1 MSLTSDQRDSP
12 LRSGYSEIDSLIF
25 DPDTIVNWNMKI
37 SDDENLIRYTY
48 ELSQDIPPNYME
60 VQNFNEEQKQYT
72 DSALS
77 YIDRVTGLNHQREDD
92 PSQADLLFYNANLSE
107 GTSGMSEASIGWTVN
122 GRTGEIG
129 ESSIRSFLF
138 MDSDADMTSGGYGP
152 GTYWYETLLHELG
165 HSLGLVHPHEGISLS
180 NSLDKTSVTLMS
192 YNSEGGPYSYFQPLD
207 VQALHFI
214 YGGDGIGGQFGSYS
228 QTPATETNPNPSY
241 LVYSNL
247 EEFYPDAMGVTT
259 NTETASSSEDS
270 VPAIANTSANEM
282 FSASDGDTIFV
293 IGNLNYEEITI
304 SRIGTNGDIW
314 SVSSSLL
321 GTDSLENY
329 TRISFGNGTLALDI
343 DQGQTAGQ
351 CYRLYQAAF
360 ARTPDIAGV
369 AYHIND
375 MESNGLTIQQIAS
388 NFMASPEFKNMYGDN
403 PSDNV
408 YINALYQNVLG
419 RGASTEEVAYYQDHF
434 DKGIWSRPQVM
445 INFAES
451 PENINLVSPQIENGI
466 YLESFL

>member
-1 MSLTSDQRDSP
+1 MSLTSDQRDNP

-25 DPDTIVNWNMKI
+25 DPNTIVNWNMKI

-48 ELSQDIPPNYME
+48 ELSQDIPSNYRE
-60 VQNFNEEQKQYT
+60 VGIFNEEQKQHT

-77 YIDRVTGLNHQREDD
+77 YIDRFTGLNHQREDD
-92 PSQADLLFYNANLSE
+92 PSRADLLFYNANLSE
-107 GTSGMSEASIGWTVN
+107 GTSGISEASINWTVN

-165 HSLGLVHPHEGISLS
+165 HALGLIHPHEEISLS

-214 YGGDGIGGQFGSYS
+214 YGGDGIGGQFGAYS

-247 EEFYPDAMGVTT
+247 EEFYPDAIGITT
-259 NTETASSSEDS
+259 NTETASSSENTTS
-270 VPAIANTSANEM
+270 AKVNTSANEM
-282 FSASDGDTIFV
+282 FSASDESTTFL
-293 IGNLNYEEITI
+293 IGNLNYEDVTI
-304 SRIGTNGDIW
+304 SRTGTDEDIW
-314 SVSSSLL
+314 SISSTLL
-321 GTDSLENY
+321 GTDSLQNY
-329 TRISFGNGTLALDI
+329 TRISFDNGTLALDI
-343 DQGQTAGQ
+343 DQGETAGQ

-360 ARTPDIAGV
+360 ARIPDIAGV

-375 MESNGLTIQQIAS
+375 MESNGLSIQQIAS
-388 NFMASPEFKNMYGDN
+388 NFMASPEFINMYGDS
-403 PSDNV
+403 PSDNA

-419 RGASTEEVAYYQDHF
+419 RSASTEEVAYYQDHF
-434 DKGIWSRPQVM
+434 DKGIWDRPQVM

-451 PENINLVSPQIENGI
+451 PENINLVNPQIGNGI
-466 YLESFL
+466 FLESFL

>member
-37 SDDENLIRYTY
+37 SDDGNLIRYTY
-48 ELSQDIPPNYME
+48 ELSQDIPSNYRE
-60 VQNFNEEQKQYT
+60 VHNFSEEQKQYT
-72 DSALS
+72 DYALS
-77 YIDRVTGLNHQREDD
+77 YIDRFTGLNHTKEND
-92 PSQADLLFYNANLSE
+92 PSRADLFFYNANLSE

-129 ESSIRSFLF
+129 ESTIQSFLF
-138 MDSDADMTSGGYGP
+138 MDSDADMTSGGYGL
-152 GTYWYETLLHELG
+152 GSYWYETLLHELG
-165 HSLGLVHPHEGISLS
+165 HALGLVHPHEGIVLS

-192 YNSEGGPYSYFQPLD
+192 YSSEGGPYSYFQPLD

-214 YGGDGIGGQFGSYS
+214 YGGDGIGGQFGAYS
-228 QTPATETNPNPSY
+228 QTPATKINPNPSY
-241 LVYSNL
+241 LVYSDL
-247 EEFYPDAMGVTT
+247 EEFYPDAMRVTT
-259 NTETASSSEDS
+259 NSQTASPSENTVS
-270 VPAIANTSANEM
+270 TTVNTSANEM
-282 FSASDGDTIFV
+282 FSASGENTIFV
-293 IGNLNYEEITI
+293 IGNLNYEEVTI

-314 SVSSSLL
+314 SISSSLL

-329 TRISFGNGTLALDI
+329 TRISFSNGTLALDI

-360 ARTPDIAGV
+360 ARTPDIPGV

-375 MESNGLTIQQIAS
+375 MESNGLSIQQIAS
-388 NFMASPEFKNMYGDN
+388 NFMASPEFKSMYGEHL
-403 PSDNV
+403 SDNS

-419 RGASTEEVAYYQDHF
+419 RGANAEEVTYYQDHF
-434 DKGIWSRPQVM
+434 DKDIWDRPQVL

-451 PENINLVSPQIENGI
+451 PENINLVRPQMENGI
-466 YLESFL
+466 FLESFL

>member
-1 MSLTSDQRDSP
+1 MSLTSDQRDNP

-25 DPDTIVNWNMKI
+25 DPNTIVNWNMKI

-48 ELSQDIPPNYME
+48 ELSHDIPSNYRE
-60 VQNFNEEQKQYT
+60 VGIFNEEQKQHT

-77 YIDRVTGLNHQREDD
+77 YIDRFTGLNHQREDD
-92 PSQADLLFYNANLSE
+92 PSRADLLLYNANLSE
-107 GTSGMSEASIGWTVN
+107 GTSGISEASINWTVN

-165 HSLGLVHPHEGISLS
+165 HALGLVHPHEGISLS

-214 YGGDGIGGQFGSYS
+214 YGGDGIGGQFGAYS

-247 EEFYPDAMGVTT
+247 EEFYPDAIGITT
-259 NTETASSSEDS
+259 NTETASSSENTTS
-270 VPAIANTSANEM
+270 AKVNTSANEM
-282 FSASDGDTIFV
+282 FSASDESTTFL
-293 IGNLNYEEITI
+293 IGNLNYEDVTI
-304 SRIGTNGDIW
+304 SRTGADEDIW
-314 SVSSSLL
+314 SISSTLL
-321 GTDSLENY
+321 GTDSLQNY
-329 TRISFGNGTLALDI
+329 TRISFDNGTLALDI
-343 DQGQTAGQ
+343 DQGETAGQ

-360 ARTPDIAGV
+360 ARIPDIAGV

-375 MESNGLTIQQIAS
+375 MESNGLSIQQIAS
-388 NFMASPEFKNMYGDN
+388 NFMASPEFINMYGDS
-403 PSDNV
+403 PSDNA

-419 RGASTEEVAYYQDHF
+419 RSASTEEVAYYQDHF
-434 DKGIWSRPQVM
+434 DKGIWDRPQVM

-451 PENINLVSPQIENGI
+451 PENINLVNPQIGNGI
-466 YLESFL
+466 FLESFL

>member
-77 YIDRVTGLNHQREDD
+77 YIDRFTGLNHQQEDD

-129 ESSIRSFLF
+129 ESTIRSFLF

-165 HSLGLVHPHEGISLS
+165 HALGLVHPHEGISLS

-214 YGGDGIGGQFGSYS
+214 YGGDGIGGQFGAYS
-228 QTPATETNPNPSY
+228 QTPATETEPNPSY
-241 LVYSNL
+241 LVYSDL

-259 NTETASSSEDS
+259 NTETASSSDNTVS
-270 VPAIANTSANEM
+270 TTVNTSANEM
-282 FSASDGDTIFV
+282 FSASDGVQLLLSETSTMRKSLSLESGLMETFGRFHLASSERIRWKTIPESRLATVRLHLISIKEKQRASV
-293 IGNLNYEEITI
+293 IGSTK
-304 SRIGTNGDIW
+304 
-314 SVSSSLL
+314 
-321 GTDSLENY
+321 
-329 TRISFGNGTLALDI
+329 
-343 DQGQTAGQ
+343 
-351 CYRLYQAAF
+351 
-360 ARTPDIAGV
+360 P
-369 AYHIND
+369 H
-375 MESNGLTIQQIAS
+375 
-388 NFMASPEFKNMYGDN
+388 SPELLISLVWHTILMIWKVTGYLSNKLRLILWLLLNLKICMAKIQVIT
-403 PSDNV
+403 PTLTR
-408 YINALYQNVLG
+408 YIKTY
-419 RGASTEEVAYYQDHF
+419 
-434 DKGIWSRPQVM
+434 
-445 INFAES
+445 
-451 PENINLVSPQIENGI
+451 
-466 YLESFL
+466 